1 MSTTGR
7 HARYRAPDRLRIAAL
22 KDDNSRLGTTPPPT
36 RYRDR
41 RGRGLRG
48 PLLHPALP
56 GWLTRREQFIEL
68 VQQVMGEFREK
79 VPEAWTIEFGVEEV
93 PPSDPADWE
102 GHETTL
108 SRSFPRDRRRG
119 LRPRVV
125 LYRLPIIRCNASD
138 QVIPAVYSLL
148 AARTAELLDISPDDL
163 LN

>member
-7 HARYRAPDRLRIAAL
+7 RTRYRASDRLRIAAL
-22 KDDNSRLGTTPPPT
+22 KDDDSRLGTDPPET

-48 PLLHPALP
+48 PLYHPALP

-68 VQQVMGEFREK
+68 VQQIMSEFGER
-79 VPEAWTIEFGVEEV
+79 VPEVETIEFGVEEV

-125 LYRLPIIRCNASD
+125 LYRLPIVRCNPTN
-138 QVIPAVYSLL
+138 QVVPAVYSLL
-148 AARTAELLDISPDDL
+148 AARTAELLGISPDDL
-163 LN
+163 LG